1 MTEALPVLI
10 VLAGGFGTRLQPVV
24 SDQPKILAPIAGEP
38 YLAHFLRWCVG
49 KGIQRLHLCLG
60 YRAEQV
66 IDWLAQQHWPLKIS
80 WQVETTALGTGGAL
94 KLALQQVELT
104 ETTEGVL
111 VCNGDTFVEF
121 DLGMF
126 VRAARQ
132 VGGGM
137 LTVQVEDASRFGRIQ
152 CDANRCLSG
161 FQEKSVITDAGEINA
176 GWYFF
181 GAAHINELLARD
193 LLSLEHDYLMA
204 GEKPPISCIALGQQF
219 IDFGTPHSYQQA
231 QAMFKDLT

>member
-1 MTEALPVLI
+1 
-10 VLAGGFGTRLQPVV
+10 
-24 SDQPKILAPIAGEP
+24 
-38 YLAHFLRWCVG
+38 
-49 KGIQRLHLCLG
+49 
-60 YRAEQV
+60 
-66 IDWLAQQHWPLKIS
+66 
-80 WQVETTALGTGGAL
+80 
-94 KLALQQVELT
+94 LT

-181 GAAHINELLARD
+181 GGAHINELLARD

>member
-1 MTEALPVLI
+1 MTAALPVLI

-38 YLAHFLRWCVG
+38 YLAHFLRWCVC

-60 YRAEQV
+60 YRAAQIIE
-66 IDWLAQQHWPLKIS
+66 WLEHQPQRLQIS

-94 KLALQQVELT
+94 KLALQQAELT
-104 ETTEGVL
+104 EIAEGVL
-111 VCNGDTFVEF
+111 VCNGDTFVDF
-121 DLGMF
+121 DLGTF
-126 VRAARQ
+126 VSAARQ

-161 FQEKSVITDAGEINA
+161 FQEKSTITEAGEVNA

-193 LLSLEHDYLMA
+193 LLSLENDYLMA
-204 GEKPPISCIALGQQF
+204 GEKPPISCIELGQQF
-219 IDFGTPHSYQQA
+219 IDFGTPDSYRHA
-231 QAMFKDLT
+231 QVMFKDFA